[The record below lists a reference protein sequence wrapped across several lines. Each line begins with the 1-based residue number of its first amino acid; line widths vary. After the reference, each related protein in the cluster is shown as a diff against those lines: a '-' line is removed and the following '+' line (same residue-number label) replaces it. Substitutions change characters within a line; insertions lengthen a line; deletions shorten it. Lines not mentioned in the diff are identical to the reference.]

1 MIPQL
6 KIPVISG
13 NVSVLM
19 HGIEMEKLIVLSVYK
34 TEE

>member
-13 NVSVLM
+13 NVSVSM
-19 HGIEMEKLIVLSVYK
+19 PCIKTEKLIVLSVYK